1 MSARKPPCNY
11 LPRMLLLAIFPL
23 LLIACATTPGKSGNQ
38 AMSAPSDM
46 YQEGKEALSAEK
58 YDLAIEKFSSLEALY
73 PDDPYTQQA
82 QMELAY
88 AYHKNGD
95 ATSAIATA
103 ERFIKNN
110 PTHPNVDYAYYLRGL
125 TSFEQAIE
133 QLSPVASEP
142 IQRTQR
148 RPLMAQLSL
157 QYLSELVDKFPD
169 SKYSGDASRRIVF
182 LKDKLAQYEVLLAQH
197 YLDNGDYANA
207 ALHAKSAIENYPQAP
222 AIPEAAA
229 ITNQAYKILGIKDA
243 DTGDMGAS
251 SMGDKSSAAAM
262 SAKAGDTGKM
272 ASPKAPV
279 LIPFK
284 ARETGQEAAPS
295 GGKVTPPAMQQTPT
309 SEKTAPEGDQQSR
322 QTQPSSTQST
332 SPTRQAD
339 GIRREDWLLA
349 QEPGYYTIQLLG
361 TGNER
366 LLVAMIKRLNLTD
379 EVAYYKNP
387 TMDRTWYALTY
398 GTYPTLSRANEAI
411 NKLPEELVTGQPW
424 IRKFGDIQALI
435 RQ

>member
-1 MSARKPPCNY
+1 MTARKPPCNY
-11 LPRMLLLAIFPL
+11 LPRILLVAIFPL
-23 LLIACATTPGKSGNQ
+23 LLNACATTPGKSGAQ
-38 AMSAPSDM
+38 AQAAASAPSKM
-46 YQEGKEALSAEK
+46 YQEGKEALSAEN

-103 ERFIKNN
+103 DRFIKDN
-110 PTHPNVDYAYYLRGL
+110 PAHPNVDYAYYLRGL

-133 QLSPVASEP
+133 QLAPVATES

-169 SKYSGDASRRIVF
+169 SKYSSDASRRIVF

-222 AIPEAAA
+222 AIPEAAT
-229 ITNQAYKILGIKDA
+229 ITNQAYKLLGIENA
-243 DTGDMGAS
+243 DVGDMAAS
-251 SMGDKSSAAAM
+251 RAGDKSTTTAM
-262 SAKAGDTGKM
+262 NEKTSDSSNVAP
-272 ASPKAPV
+272 PKAPV
-279 LIPFK
+279 VIPFNAK
-284 ARETGQEAAPS
+284 ETRPQGTPAKEQKTASAMES
-295 GGKVTPPAMQQTPT
+295 PPAEETAAENIQKTP
-309 SEKTAPEGDQQSR
+309 
-322 QTQPSSTQST
+322 QTQPTTTDNIQV
-332 SPTRQAD
+332 QQQD
-339 GIRREDWLLA
+339 GIRREAWLLA
-349 QEPGYYTIQLLG
+349 QEPNDYTIQLLG

-366 LLVAMIKRLNLTD
+366 LLVAMIKR
-379 EVAYYKNP
+379 
-387 TMDRTWYALTY
+387 
-398 GTYPTLSRANEAI
+398 
-411 NKLPEELVTGQPW
+411 
-424 IRKFGDIQALI
+424 
-435 RQ
+435 